1 MGATTVVI
9 LESGSRWPTWLGE
22 DPAATRDVAVVAQ
35 RAGESLKSFKRRAT
49 RRVRSFETSAAPLT
63 GVLVCSMGV
72 STEAFAFR
80 HAVMQKL
87 LGMMQ
92 AAQRGHVV
100 LVADGD
106 YAQQRRLAWLA
117 AGLNE
122 QLDETSMVSLR
133 FRTMPR
139 PERRSSAQGDFG
151 LRVA

>member
-9 LESGSRWPTWLGE
+9 LESGSRWPAWLGE
-22 DPAATRDVAVVAQ
+22 DPADTKDLAVVAQ
-35 RAGESLKSFKRRAT
+35 RAGESLKSFKRRAA
-49 RRVRSFETSAAPLT
+49 RRIRSFEASAAPLT
-63 GVLVCSMGV
+63 GVLVCSGGV

-80 HAVMQKL
+80 HAIMQKL
-87 LGMMQ
+87 LGLMQ

-139 PERRSSAQGDFG
+139 PERASSAQGDAG

>member
-22 DPAATRDVAVVAQ
+22 DPAATKDVAVIAQ

-49 RRVRSFETSAAPLT
+49 RRIRSFETNAAPLT
-63 GVLVCSMGV
+63 GVLVCSGGV
-72 STEAFAFR
+72 STEAFALR

-122 QLDETSMVSLR
+122 QLDDTSMVSLR

-139 PERRSSAQGDFG
+139 PERSSSALSEAG

>member
-22 DPAATRDVAVVAQ
+22 DPAATRDVAVIAQ
-35 RAGESLKSFKRRAT
+35 RAGETLKSFKRRAT
-49 RRVRSFETSAAPLT
+49 RRIRSFDSKTAPLT
-63 GVLVCSMGV
+63 GVLVCSGGV

-80 HAVMQKL
+80 HAIMQKL
-87 LGMMQ
+87 MGMMQ

-122 QLDETSMVSLR
+122 QLDESSLVSLR

-139 PERRSSAQGDFG
+139 LEPCSSELDETG